1 MMRYMRDS
9 GYLAMLSASDRQR
22 LLLFFITLR
31 ITAST
36 QEAIACLFESS
47 PPQLAEQMLAQVG
60 VRSTIGSRPKPHT
73 SHRIPPSAPGA
84 AVLPER

>member
-1 MMRYMRDS
+1 MRDS

-47 PPQLAEQMLAQVG
+47 PPQLAEQMRTGRRAPPPLLAV
-60 VRSTIGSRPKPHT
+60 T
-73 SHRIPPSAPGA
+73 
-84 AVLPER
+84 